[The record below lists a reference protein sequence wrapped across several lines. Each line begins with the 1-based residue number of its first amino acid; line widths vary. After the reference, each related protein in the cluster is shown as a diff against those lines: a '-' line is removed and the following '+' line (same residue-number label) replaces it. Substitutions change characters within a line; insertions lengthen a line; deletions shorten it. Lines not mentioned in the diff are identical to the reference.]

1 MLGLNWGIRVDN
13 PSQHC
18 TVGAMWAFYL
28 LTGLNAQFEIRNS
41 FRIGGG
47 GIKEI
52 DEIKHALMKEG
63 VYWGRVCNGNKNGNS
78 PVDNPSGCFHSF
90 VMLMKDDTITIYQ
103 TMQGS
108 WTMSNKYGIQSYTT
122 KDFSKKIVKA
132 STQTTYEIL
141 GKSIK
146 KTAFTDLFWYRPT
159 SSRHNDHH
167 GIPTNGPPQ
176 VILNGPYHD
185 TCELAPT
192 LASFDFIPGR
202 HNWGVRNMPPELLKV
217 DWPVRKVHG
226 AETMGHGGVAEG
238 GWMKN
243 AFCMCFEKAEEPR
256 RSIFNELVNLF
267 RWIFAFFSLGAK
279 MRKFL
284 I

>member
-1 MLGLNWGIRVDN
+1 MVGLNWGIRIEN

-28 LTGLNAQFEIRNS
+28 LTGLNAPFEAGNS
-41 FRIGGG
+41 FRVGGG
-47 GIKEI
+47 GVKEI
-52 DEIKHALMKEG
+52 DEIKHVFMKEG

-78 PVDNPSGCFHSF
+78 PVDNPSRCFHSF
-90 VMLMKDDTITIYQ
+90 VLLVKDDMATIYQ

-108 WTMSNKYGIQSYTT
+108 WTMSSKYGIKSYTRQE
-122 KDFSKKIVKA
+122 FSKKIVKA

-167 GIPTNGPPQ
+167 NIPTNGPPQ
-176 VILNGPYHD
+176 VILNGPYPEV
-185 TCELAPT
+185 CESAPI

-202 HNWGVRNMPPELLKV
+202 HNWGVRNIPPELLEV
-217 DWPVRKVHG
+217 DWPVKKVHG
-226 AETMGHGGVAEG
+226 AQTMGHGGVAEG

-243 AFCMCFEKAEEPR
+243 TFCMCFD
-256 RSIFNELVNLF
+256 
-267 RWIFAFFSLGAK
+267 
-279 MRKFL
+279 L
-284 I
+284 IR